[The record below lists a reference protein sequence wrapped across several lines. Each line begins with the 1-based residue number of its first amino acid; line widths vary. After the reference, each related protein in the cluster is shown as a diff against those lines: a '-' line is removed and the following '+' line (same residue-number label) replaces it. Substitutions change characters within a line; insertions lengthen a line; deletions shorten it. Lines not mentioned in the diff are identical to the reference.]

1 MIRQLQHEF
10 IVYIDNISNRVE
22 WACIV
27 SAADAGCLRVTPCC
41 IPRVVKNLARKF
53 PPKTVHQKLV
63 WQSALGVQLV
73 LLRLEGWSRR
83 STKSQHEIHLHRI
96 YEVAPDGVIT
106 ALMGRHLCTGRRHG
120 QNRLMP

>member
-22 WACIV
+22 WARIV

-83 STKSQHEIHLHRI
+83 ATKCSTRFTCTGSTKWHQMASLRRSW
-96 YEVAPDGVIT
+96 VGTFVPDGDT
-106 ALMGRHLCTGRRHG
+106 AKTA
-120 QNRLMP
+120 